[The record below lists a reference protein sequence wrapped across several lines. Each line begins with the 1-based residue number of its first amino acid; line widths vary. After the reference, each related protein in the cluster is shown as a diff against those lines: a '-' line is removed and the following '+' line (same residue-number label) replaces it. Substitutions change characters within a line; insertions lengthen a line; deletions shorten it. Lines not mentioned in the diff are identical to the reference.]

1 VQRDAGRAMISA
13 DGEPVPRS
21 SRPEADTRVRSRS
34 RRSLRRVCGPALV
47 VALSLAV
54 PVSASQLAGSEPAAA
69 RAHAARAAR
78 ATTLSFVRRNGTR
91 LTLNGKPFRFTG
103 INIYM
108 AASGG
113 KPSSCGGSLY
123 PDLLA
128 RTRET
133 CRSRLPH

>member
-69 RAHAARAAR
+69 RAHAARA
-78 ATTLSFVRRNGTR
+78 TTLPFVRRNGTR